1 MKIAKKIFLLGNTP
15 VKDVFIQHLLV
26 TDVSFE
32 LIEIKMPLLQHV
44 LQISK
49 TFFECSNCLKHWSN
63 RAVPD
68 RNITES

>member
-32 LIEIKMPLLQHV
+32 LIEIKSAFAAACFV
-44 LQISK
+44 
-49 TFFECSNCLKHWSN
+49 
-63 RAVPD
+63 
-68 RNITES
+68 NIENFL